1 MASTTGTFLGGLLA
15 VSFITYFLM
24 KEENMVYNFV
34 LLITP
39 SQFTNAIIDVLK
51 TTRVMLT
58 NYFTGLFLDMIIV
71 TTLVFV
77 GMYFCGVKN
86 ALFIG
91 VFAGVMNIIPYIGPL
106 ISIVFAMFLGIT
118 GCFENNAIQEL
129 PNVMSKIAV
138 VMLVVNLI
146 DGLLIQPLIF
156 AKSVKAHPLEIFLVI
171 LMAAT
176 LGGVIGMVV
185 AIPTY
190 TLLRIIA
197 KEFFSHLKFFKKITE
212 NIPE

>member
-1 MASTTGTFLGGLLA
+1 MW
-15 VSFITYFLM
+15 
-24 KEENMVYNFV
+24 
-34 LLITP
+34 
-39 SQFTNAIIDVLK
+39 
-51 TTRVMLT
+51 R
-58 NYFTGLFLDMIIV
+58 
-71 TTLVFV
+71 
-77 GMYFCGVKN
+77 KN

-176 LGGVIGMVV
+176 LEG
-185 AIPTY
+185 
-190 TLLRIIA
+190 LLEWLSQFQLIH
-197 KEFFSHLKFFKKITE
+197 F
-212 NIPE
+212 